1 MTRRSATQS
10 GLRESA
16 SSEGSDAFPVW
27 RFCNTQIESGGEVDG
42 GVRVVPRAGD
52 GGECGASAHAD
63 DGEGGEEDG
72 VRGVGET
79 EAVKG
84 GEVQREEEGG
94 VEEER
99 VLVFVG
105 TKRVTSSFELSSSL
119 SSSCCFPSLSP
130 PSWASSSPLWT
141 SPCLFPLW
149 ASP

>member
-1 MTRRSATQS
+1 MLLTRRSATQS
-10 GLRESA
+10 GLREST

-105 TKRVTSSFELSSSL
+105 TKREGYNDGSGDGD
-119 SSSCCFPSLSP
+119 CFLLVGEGRRKEVRVGSTGSRGRGR
-130 PSWASSSPLWT
+130 
-141 SPCLFPLW
+141 
-149 ASP
+149 

>member
-1 MTRRSATQS
+1 MLLTRRSATQS
-10 GLRESA
+10 GLREST

-79 EAVKG
+79 AAVKG

-105 TKRVTSSFELSSSL
+105 TKREGYNDGSGDGD
-119 SSSCCFPSLSP
+119 CFLLVGEGRRKEVRVDSRDSRGRGR
-130 PSWASSSPLWT
+130 
-141 SPCLFPLW
+141 
-149 ASP
+149 

>member
-1 MTRRSATQS
+1 MLLTRRSATQS
-10 GLRESA
+10 GLREST

-27 RFCNTQIESGGEVDG
+27 RFCNAQIESSGEVDG

-52 GGECGASAHAD
+52 DGECGASAHAD

-72 VRGVGET
+72 VRGVGKT
-79 EAVKG
+79 TAVEG

-105 TKRVTSSFELSSSL
+105 TKREGYNDGSGDGE
-119 SSSCCFPSLSP
+119 CFLLVGEGRRKEVRVGSTGSRGRGR
-130 PSWASSSPLWT
+130 
-141 SPCLFPLW
+141 
-149 ASP
+149 

>member
-1 MTRRSATQS
+1 MEEY
-10 GLRESA
+10 ES
-16 SSEGSDAFPVW
+16 FH
-27 RFCNTQIESGGEVDG
+27 
-42 GVRVVPRAGD
+42 AGD
-52 GGECGASAHAD
+52 DRECGASAHAN

-105 TKRVTSSFELSSSL
+105 TKREGYNDGSGDGE
-119 SSSCCFPSLSP
+119 CFLLVGEGGRKEVRVGSMDSRGMDR
-130 PSWASSSPLWT
+130 
-141 SPCLFPLW
+141 
-149 ASP
+149 